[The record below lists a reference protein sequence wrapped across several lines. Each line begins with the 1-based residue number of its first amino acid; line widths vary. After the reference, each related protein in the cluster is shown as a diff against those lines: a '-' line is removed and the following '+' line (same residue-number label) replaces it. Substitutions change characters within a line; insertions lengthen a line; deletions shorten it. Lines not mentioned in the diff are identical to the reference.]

1 MTIATI
7 APAGSAFSI
16 DPFYCLGRADAHDEA
31 AVMPL
36 EAITAHAE
44 LLLDYLGP
52 DASLGQ
58 RLYTAGYA
66 RRAAELVDE
75 HLATVNAQTD
85 DAQTRLAR
93 KEGRETSR
101 LYTAHRKARRS

>member
-1 MTIATI
+1 MTIATVT
-7 APAGSAFSI
+7 PAGSAFST

-31 AVMPL
+31 AAMPL

-44 LLLDYLGP
+44 LLLDHLGP
-52 DASLGQ
+52 DASVAQ

-75 HLATVNAQTD
+75 HLATVNAQSD
-85 DAQTRLAR
+85 QEQTRLAR
-93 KEGRETSR
+93 KQGRETSP
-101 LYTAHRKARRS
+101 LHTAHRKARRS